1 MRMRLLSTALAGLT
15 VCFAGVAG
23 VTAQDHPPCVAIAEQ
38 SPAAK
43 EAWHQANLVRSR
55 IRRSGFTPDEMRWRL
70 VELGY
75 RPSTLDP
82 HLNPNC
88 GLVPLAADTLRLAL
102 EALGL
107 LDGSALDVE
116 PAAFEAPSTVTIAGE
131 VREPGTVAFR
141 EGMTLSDLITQ
152 AGRLRRTADLTLEVY
167 RVFRTANGERLVI
180 PEIHSIRVDSTYLVN
195 RVAGRIYAAYIPG
208 FSYLVDR
215 AAAFKLRPYDR
226 VVVLALPRYPTPP
239 GSGE

>member
-1 MRMRLLSTALAGLT
+1 MRMRPLSTALAGLT
-15 VCFAGVAG
+15 VCFGGVAA
-23 VTAQDHPPCVAIAEQ
+23 VTAQAPPPCVATAEQ

-43 EAWHQANLVRSR
+43 EALLEAQLVRSR
-55 IRRSGFTPDEMRWRL
+55 IRRSGLTPDEMRWRL

-75 RPSTLDP
+75 HPSTLDP
-82 HLNPNC
+82 YLNPNC
-88 GLVPLAADTLRLAL
+88 GLVPLTTVTVVPAL

-107 LDGSALDVE
+107 LDASALDGE
-116 PAAFEAPSTVTIAGE
+116 PAAFDAPTTVTIAGE
-131 VREPGTVAFR
+131 VGEPGTVAFR

-152 AGRLRRTADLTLEVY
+152 AGRLRRTANLTLEVY